1 MNQTQ
6 INKDIIQA
14 QKEFEH
20 ISLSCYIFL
29 TKNGLKGSYAKELL
43 MDTLNG
49 IIQEYEKQWSVKI
62 VME

>member
-6 INKDIIQA
+6 IDKDIIQA

-29 TKNGLKGSYAKELL
+29 TKNGLKGSYAKNLL
-43 MDTLNG
+43 METLSG
-49 IIQEYEKQWSVKI
+49 IIQEYDKQ
-62 VME
+62 

>member
-6 INKDIIQA
+6 IDKDIIQA

-20 ISLSCYIFL
+20 ISLSCYVFL

-49 IIQEYEKQWSVKI
+49 IIQEYEKQ
-62 VME
+62 

>member
-6 INKDIIQA
+6 IDKDIIQA

-29 TKNGLKGSYAKELL
+29 TKNGLKGSYARDLL
-43 MDTLNG
+43 METLSG
-49 IIQEYEKQWSVKI
+49 IIEEYEKQ
-62 VME
+62 

>member
-6 INKDIIQA
+6 IDRDIIQA

-29 TKNGLKGSYAKELL
+29 TKNGLKSSYAKDLL
-43 MDTLNG
+43 MDTLSG
-49 IIQEYEKQWSVKI
+49 IIEEYEKQ
-62 VME
+62 

>member
-6 INKDIIQA
+6 IDKDIIQA

-29 TKNGLKGSYAKELL
+29 TKNGLKGSYAKDLL

-49 IIQEYEKQWSVKI
+49 MIQEYEKQWSVKI